1 MLKALPEKYYLT
13 HFYELQEFITKT
25 SVHLLTPSQQA
36 LFSELRML
44 DENCLCLLLRII
56 NRKRVFVTRAQLN
69 YAEIKDTDA
78 ALRDLQNKGLISTAQ
93 TGDTS
98 VLLNELT
105 KEQLQSIVAELA
117 SSGNIMGAAPTKSAK
132 KALWI
137 EFVQTLSSSFDL
149 TGTSVFEAH
158 LCAPIKVDFEYWLF
172 LFFGKLGG
180 TLQQFSL
187 RDLGVMQTR
196 EGISTGNAHF
206 SELAEA
212 QSAYFYLSQCKGLN
226 NLDIEGKALLAEQI
240 CQAQV
245 PAAEGLMAHARRDDL
260 THKLACQL
268 EPDKPELAMAML
280 ALSNHPKSQEK
291 YIRALYAAGEHDAC
305 RTQLEAVLSCPQ
317 NEELLLFAEDF
328 SALKFTTKRTSV
340 LTDMLRQSGPPI
352 ALDEAYVGYP
362 EQGAIAWYHR
372 QGSRAYHGENQFW
385 RMLFVLAFW
394 PVLYESTASAASNE
408 FDLTPRSLKYNQ
420 FYEVHS
426 EEIEQI
432 LGTILDNQ
440 SLFDWLLRQATA
452 HFGKPNRLVFWH
464 RSTLD
469 LVLMVARIIPVAAL
483 KTHLLAMCKDFK
495 MLRDGYPD
503 LICINGDDVSFVE
516 IKAPGDSLRRNQLV
530 TIRRLMESGF
540 KVDIQQV
547 CWQIAPQQA
556 YVVIDVETT
565 GGKKEFDRITEIA
578 MVKVVDGQVVDQ
590 WQSLVNPTRRIPK
603 YITELTGISN
613 EMVANAPHFSDLA
626 KQVDDFMQ
634 DAIFVAHNVNFDMG
648 FIKAEFARLEQSF
661 QKPKLCTVQQARK
674 WLPGLK
680 SYALNKVCAELGIS
694 LTQHHRAMADAR
706 ATAELF
712 VMINAQRLAQ
722 QQQSS

>member
-13 HFYELQEFITKT
+13 HFNELHGFIAKT
-25 SVHLLTPSQQA
+25 SLHLLSPAQQT
-36 LFSELRML
+36 LFRELASL
-44 DENCLCLLLRII
+44 DEDCLCLLLRII

-69 YAEIKDTDA
+69 YAEINDIDA
-78 ALRDLQNKGLISTAQ
+78 ALLALARNGLISVAQ
-93 TGDTS
+93 DEDS
-98 VLLNELT
+98 DVLLAELT
-105 KEQLQSIVAELA
+105 KEQLQSIAAELI
-117 SSGNIMGAAPTKSAK
+117 SSGSASVAAPAKSAK
-132 KALWI
+132 KALWV
-137 EFVQTLSSSFDL
+137 EFVHTQSKSASLAD
-149 TGTSVFEAH
+149 TSVFRAH
-158 LCAPIKVDFEYWLF
+158 LSAPVKADFEYWLF

-196 EGISTGNAHF
+196 QGVATGNAHF

-212 QSAYFYLSQCKGLN
+212 QSAYYYLVQSK
-226 NLDIEGKALLAEQI
+226 NLKTLDLAGKVSLAKQI
-240 CQAQV
+240 CEQQV
-245 PAAEGLMAHARRDDL
+245 PVAEGPMAQARRDEL

-268 EPDKPELAMAML
+268 EQDDAQLAMAML
-280 ALSNHPKSQEK
+280 ELSNHPKAQEK
-291 YIRALYAAGEHDAC
+291 YIRALYSAGEHQAC
-305 RTQLEAVLSCPQ
+305 QAQLEAVLACPQ
-317 NEELLLFAEDF
+317 NEELLIFAEDF

-340 LTDMLRQSGPPI
+340 LTDMLRQSGTPI

-362 EQGAIAWYHR
+362 EQGAIAWYRR
-372 QGSRAYHGENQFW
+372 QGCQAFHGENQFW

-394 PVLYESTASAASNE
+394 PALYESDASAPSNE
-408 FDLTPRSLKYNQ
+408 FDLTPKSLKYNQ

-426 EEIEQI
+426 EQIEQI
-432 LGTILDNQ
+432 LAGITDNQ
-440 SLFDWLLRQATA
+440 SLFDWLLHQAGS

-464 RSTLD
+464 QPGID
-469 LVLMVARIIPVAAL
+469 LLLMVARLLPIAPL
-483 KTHLLAMCKDFK
+483 KAHLRAMCKDFK
-495 MLRDGYPD
+495 MLKDGYPD
-503 LICINGDDVSFVE
+503 LICIKGTDVSFVE

-578 MVKVVDGQVVDQ
+578 MLKVVDGQVTQ
-590 WQSLVNPTRRIPK
+590 RWQSLVNPLRRIPK

-613 EMVANAPHFSDLA
+613 EMVADAPRFSEVA
-626 KQVDDFMQ
+626 QQVEDFMQ

-648 FIKAEFARLEQSF
+648 FIKAEFARLEQTF

-680 SYALNKVCAELGIS
+680 SYALNNVCRELGIT
-694 LTQHHRAMADAR
+694 LTQHHRAMADAQ

-712 VMINAQRLAQ
+712 VMINAQRLAHQ
-722 QQQSS
+722 QPLT

>member
-13 HFYELQEFITKT
+13 HFHELQGFIAKT
-25 SVHLLTPSQQA
+25 SFHLLTPPQQA
-36 LFSELRML
+36 LFAELGSL
-44 DENCLCLLLRII
+44 DEECLCLLLRII
-56 NRKRVFVTRAQLN
+56 NRKRVYVTRAQLN

-78 ALRDLQNKGLISTAQ
+78 ALNELRSKGLVQSAH
-93 TGDTS
+93 DKDAD
-98 VLLNELT
+98 VLLGELT
-105 KEQLQSIVAELA
+105 KEQLQLIASELIA
-117 SSGNIMGAAPTKSAK
+117 SGKVSPTTPAKSAK
-132 KALWI
+132 KALWS
-137 EFVQTLSSSFDL
+137 EFVYAQCANVALADTA
-149 TGTSVFEAH
+149 VFRAH
-158 LCAPIKVDFEYWLF
+158 LSAPVKADFEYWLF

-196 EGISTGNAHF
+196 QGVSSGNAHF

-212 QSAYFYLSQCKGLN
+212 QSAYFYVSQNKHLN
-226 NLDIEGKALLAEQI
+226 NLSLDDKVLLAKQI
-240 CQAQV
+240 YQEQV
-245 PAAEGLMAHARRDDL
+245 PAAEGLMAQTKRDDL

-268 EPDKPELAMAML
+268 DQEEPALATVML
-280 ALSNHPKSQEK
+280 KVSNHPKAQEK
-291 YIRALYAAGEHDAC
+291 YIRALYTAGDYDTCLA
-305 RTQLEAVLSCPQ
+305 QLEEVLACPQ
-317 NEELLLFAEDF
+317 NEELLIFAEDF

-340 LTDMLRQSGPPI
+340 LTDILRQSGPPI

-372 QGSRAYHGENQFW
+372 QGNKAYHGENQFW
-385 RMLFVLAFW
+385 RMLFVLVFW
-394 PVLYESTASAASNE
+394 PALYESTTGAPSNE

-426 EEIEQI
+426 DHIEQI
-432 LGTILDNQ
+432 LGKITDNQ
-440 SLFDWLLRQATA
+440 SLFDWLLRQASA

-469 LVLMVARIIPVAAL
+469 LLLVVARLISVTAL
-483 KTHLLAMCKDFK
+483 KTHLVAMCKDYK
-495 MLRDGYPD
+495 MLKDGYPD
-503 LICINGDDVSFVE
+503 LICIDDSDVSFVE

-530 TIRRLMESGF
+530 TIRRLIESGF

-578 MVKVVDGQVVDQ
+578 MVRIVDGKVVKR
-590 WQSLVNPTRRIPK
+590 WQSLINPLRRIPK

-613 EMVANAPHFSDLA
+613 EMVADAPLFSDVA
-626 KQVDDFMQ
+626 QQVEDFMQ

-648 FIKAEFARLEQSF
+648 FIKAEFARIDQVF
-661 QKPKLCTVQQARK
+661 QKPKLCTVQLGRK
-674 WLPGLK
+674 WLPGMK
-680 SYALNKVCAELGIS
+680 SYALNKICAELGIT
-694 LTQHHRAMADAR
+694 LTQHHRAMADAE
-706 ATAELF
+706 ATAQLF
-712 VMINAQRLAQ
+712 ILINQVRLENQ
-722 QQQSS
+722 E